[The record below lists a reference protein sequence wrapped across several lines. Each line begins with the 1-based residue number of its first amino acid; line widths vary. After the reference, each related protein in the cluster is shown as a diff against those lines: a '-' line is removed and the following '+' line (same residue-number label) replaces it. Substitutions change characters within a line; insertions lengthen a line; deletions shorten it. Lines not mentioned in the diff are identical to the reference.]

1 MSRTTATIG
10 PGDHGRR
17 MSLDE
22 FDAAEPA
29 AGHRYE
35 LGRGVITVVD
45 VPNPRHFRIVNAIRL
60 QLTAYQLAHPDAIDA
75 IAGGG
80 ECKILV
86 SGLESERHPD
96 IAVYAD
102 PPPDDPDVWS
112 TYVPLLL
119 VEVVSPGSEHR
130 DYVEKREEYLSF
142 GVKEYWI
149 VDDAKGQMLAL
160 TRFRGQWRDHV
171 VRPGEIYEPK
181 LLPGLSLN
189 LAKVFAAAGT

>member
-1 MSRTTATIG
+1 MSRAATIIG

-22 FDAAEPA
+22 FDAAEPV
-29 AGHRYE
+29 AGRIYE
-35 LGRGVITVVD
+35 LGRGVIIVVD

-60 QLTAYQLAHPDAIDA
+60 QLTAYQLAHPDKVDA

-96 IAVYAD
+96 IAAYAD
-102 PPPDDPDVWS
+102 PPPDDADVWS
-112 TYVPLLL
+112 TYVPLLI

-160 TRFRGQWRDHV
+160 TRFRGQWRDRV
-171 VRPGEIYEPK
+171 VHPGEIYPSK
-181 LLPGLSLN
+181 VLPGLDFD
-189 LAKVFAAAGT
+189 LAKVFAAAG